1 MNRDLMAQMS
11 QMQEKLQKAQAEIE
25 GRVAEATAGGG
36 VVSVSI
42 NGAYRVQ
49 SLKIAPEAIDPED
62 AGMLEDLVTA
72 AVNEALG
79 QVQAFHAGQLGGL
92 TGGLNLPGLGGP
104 GSPGGA
110 GAPGPE
116 GPPPPLN
123 RAARR
128 GKR

>member
-79 QVQAFHAGQLGGL
+79 QVQAFHADQLGGL

>member
-62 AGMLEDLVTA
+62 SGMLEDLVTA

-79 QVQAFHAGQLGGL
+79 QVQAFHADQLGGL

-110 GAPGPE
+110 GAPGPK